1 MSHKGRKSMSVRG
14 GSPRHLVEASLIDG
28 PPRPRGGFYPGTIV
42 AGRFRIER
50 LVASGAMGDVW
61 EGAHCE
67 LQLRVAVKTLRREV
81 MSNREV
87 VARFSR
93 EALLLGR
100 IQSEHVARVLDFTV
114 DRRFGPLLVTEF
126 IDGPSLASILHDR
139 RFTVEEAIDLGVDVV
154 SGLGAL
160 HRAHVIHRDVKPAN
174 ILLRTIGDSGRC
186 AVFVDFGVSCLA
198 GHGEGTDDALTE
210 ITTADRAVG
219 TFEYMAPEQIRS
231 SRTVTVAADLYA
243 VGAILYRAV
252 AGHHAFGSMHGFELL
267 RHKLSAAAP
276 ALVTGRD
283 DRVARTFEELVAR
296 ALAQSPADRYE
307 LADAMLADL
316 LLLRDTARRARRGA
330 SAELMD
336 GTPTVVPDDR
346 AVERAV
352 ERPLER
358 APTSATSVGAAR
370 PGWRIRKPLETALL
384 AALGGLALGA
394 LVGGFGVRCVSSHGP
409 PSASPA
415 AQFELENCSIELA
428 ESRSAVTIVCRK
440 PTLAG
445 K

>member
-1 MSHKGRKSMSVRG
+1 MSHKSRKNTSVRSASPRQLVEG
-14 GSPRHLVEASLIDG
+14 SWLEGSPRS
-28 PPRPRGGFYPGTIV
+28 RGGLLPGAIV

-50 LVASGAMGDVW
+50 LVASGAMGNVW

-67 LQLRVAVKTLRREV
+67 LELRVAIKALRKEV

-126 IDGPSLASILHDR
+126 IEGPSLASILQDR
-139 RFTVEEAIDLGVDVV
+139 RLTVEEAIDLGIDVV
-154 SGLGAL
+154 NGLGAL

-174 ILLRTIGDSGRC
+174 ILLRTFGDCDRC
-186 AVFVDFGVSCLA
+186 AVFVDFGVSRLA
-198 GHGEGTDDALTE
+198 SHDESSDALTE

-252 AGHHAFGSMHGFELL
+252 AGHHAFGGAYGVDLA
-267 RHKLSAAAP
+267 RHKLSAAPP

-283 DRVARTFEELVAR
+283 DRVAKCFEDLVAR
-296 ALAQSPADRYE
+296 ALAPSPDDRYE
-307 LADAMLADL
+307 LADKMLADL
-316 LLLRDTARRARRGA
+316 LLLRDAARHARQGANAAPAEPTDTTRIGVPAQRA
-330 SAELMD
+330 
-336 GTPTVVPDDR
+336 
-346 AVERAV
+346 
-352 ERPLER
+352 LER
-358 APTSATSVGAAR
+358 APTSAGATR
-370 PGWRIRKPLETALL
+370 LISRIRKRLDTARL
-384 AALGGLALGA
+384 AVLAGLAVGALFGVLGA
-394 LVGGFGVRCVSSHGP
+394 RCVSSHGRAP
-409 PSASPA
+409 ASPA
-415 AQFELENCSIELA
+415 AQFELEHCSIELA
-428 ESRSAVTIVCRK
+428 EPPSQSEVTIVCRK